1 MDLAEDKKV
10 VPKVE
15 IVEKPPEVDP
25 EMKEAALM
33 VMDILKDPEVQAK
46 AKEAN
51 MSTTNDIIGNVMG
64 LFQPL
69 IDGQQSASD
78 QRQAAV
84 DKQFERIDKQL
95 EGIGKLLMM
104 CFKEI
109 DTLRKNQY
117 VQQQI
122 LEAIFKATV
131 TDPAVEAARI
141 DKLAGK
147 KR

>member
-25 EMKEAALM
+25 EMKEQLMQALE
-33 VMDILKDPEVQAK
+33 VLKDPEIQAK

-104 CFKEI
+104 TFKEV
-109 DTLRKNQY
+109 DALRKNQY